1 MQRQHVLSSFAAA
14 NKPFTLSG
22 DVSAVKLRLGTFL
35 LRKQAL
41 SGGNNGIKSK
51 LIKLWRD
58 RAKES

>member
-1 MQRQHVLSSFAAA
+1 MQRQHVLSSFAAV
-14 NKPFTLSG
+14 NKPFTLSD
-22 DVSAVKLRLGTFL
+22 DVVAVKLRLGTFL